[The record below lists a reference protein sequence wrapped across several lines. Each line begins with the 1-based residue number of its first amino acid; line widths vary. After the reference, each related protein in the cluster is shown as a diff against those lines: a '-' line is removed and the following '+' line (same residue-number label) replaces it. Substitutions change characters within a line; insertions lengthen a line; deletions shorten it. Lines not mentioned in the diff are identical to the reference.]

1 MKGNLNVFSHYISL
15 FGSAD
20 KCTYEDVFGH
30 MIAIPV
36 NCCYIPW
43 AENVLKISQHLIYR
57 YLCFKH
63 HTLCNTCE

>member
-1 MKGNLNVFSHYISL
+1 MKGNLNDFSHYVSF
-15 FGSAD
+15 FGSAH

-43 AENVLKISQHLIYR
+43 AENVLKISQHLI
-57 YLCFKH
+57 
-63 HTLCNTCE
+63 